1 MQKRRLITR
10 PALAAVAAGTGGL
23 LGLASASLAT
33 GAYIARRVLTPDEL
47 MPDDVTITATDA
59 DSLTLGATAETVVPG
74 RYGLWLDGGRGHA
87 RVGEI
92 IAGDG
97 QTVTRRLVGLDRGEL
112 SVGPARWNQ
121 YYYGDRPRVSLG
133 LPEEDV
139 MITSEVGPMPAWV
152 VRPGGHRHGG
162 HGGGGDATDWAV
174 LVHGRGARK
183 EETLR
188 AMPVLH
194 RAGWTSLAVAYRND
208 HDAPKGPGGR
218 YNLGLSEWRD
228 VEAAMA
234 HALAQG
240 ARRIVLF
247 GWSMGGAIV
256 LQLLSQSA
264 LADRVA
270 GVVLDSPVVD
280 WGNVLAHHARTQKVP
295 VPFVHL
301 AQSLM
306 ASKGSRHLVGVHE
319 PVDVSRTDWVTRAD
333 ELRHAMLLI
342 ASDGDDFVPIGP
354 AAALARRRPDLVRF
368 ERWQQARHCREWN
381 LDPGRWEQAV
391 TWFLAE
397 RAGAS
402 AARTSGP

>member
-1 MQKRRLITR
+1 MRRLITR
-10 PALAAVAAGTGGL
+10 PALAAVAAGTGAL

-47 MPDDVTITATDA
+47 MPDDVAVIGYDA
-59 DSLTLGATAETVVPG
+59 DSLTLGVTAETVVPG

-92 IAGDG
+92 ITRDDLTA
-97 QTVTRRLVGLDRGEL
+97 TRRLLGIDRGQL
-112 SVGPARWNQ
+112 RVGPARWNQ

-133 LPEEDV
+133 LADQDV
-139 MITSEVGPMPAWV
+139 SISSEVGPMPAWLV
-152 VRPGGHRHGG
+152 SPLGGATSTGG
-162 HGGGGDATDWAV
+162 EGTDWAV

-188 AMPVLH
+188 AVPVLH
-194 RAGWTSLAVAYRND
+194 QGGWTSLVVAYRND
-208 HDAPKGPGGR
+208 RDAPQGPGGR
-218 YNLGLSEWRD
+218 YTLGLSEWRD
-228 VEAAMA
+228 VEAAVGY
-234 HALAQG
+234 ALAHG

-256 LQLLSQSA
+256 LQLLSQSV
-264 LADRVA
+264 LADRVT

-280 WGNVLAHHARTQKVP
+280 WGNVLAHHARAQNLP
-295 VPFVHL
+295 VPFVYL

-306 ASKGSRHLVGVHE
+306 ASRGSRHLVGIHE
-319 PVDVSRTDWVTRAD
+319 PVDVALTDWVTRAD
-333 ELRHAMLLI
+333 ELRHPMLLI

-354 AAALARRRPDLVRF
+354 GAALARRRPDLVRF

-381 LDPGRWEQAV
+381 VDPDRWERAV
-391 TWFLAE
+391 AQFLD
-397 RAGAS
+397 RL
-402 AARTSGP
+402 